1 MFKKQD
7 ENNIKMILVGS
18 SGAGKTNIINF
29 LIGEKFQSIALSTTS
44 SSYIEKQITI
54 DNKLYEVEI
63 WDTAGQEK
71 FHSLTK
77 IFIKGAKI
85 VLFVYELT
93 SRKSFEEIDFWVKT
107 VKDLIG
113 EQPVF
118 GLAGNKKDLYL
129 QEEVNDEEGVQ
140 KGEEIGAIFKVTS
153 AKTGFGISELFEQLM
168 REYIKKSGKGDFS
181 DDKALNLQKRNLK
194 KKRKCCN

>member
-29 LIGEKFQSIALSTTS
+29 LIGEKFQSRALSTTS

-194 KKRKCCN
+194 KKRKCCS

>member
-29 LIGEKFQSIALSTTS
+29 LIGEKFQSTALSTTS

-113 EQPVF
+113 EQPVI

-168 REYIKKSGKGDFS
+168 REYIKKSEKGDFS
-181 DDKALNLQKRNLK
+181 DDKALNLQKRNLN

>member
-29 LIGEKFQSIALSTTS
+29 LIGEKFQSTALSTTS

-113 EQPVF
+113 EQPVI

-140 KGEEIGAIFKVTS
+140 KGEEIGAIFKVTA

-168 REYIKKSGKGDFS
+168 REYIKKSEKGDFS

>member
-113 EQPVF
+113 EQPVI

-168 REYIKKSGKGDFS
+168 REYIKKSEKGDFS